1 MGITIE
7 TGARTIISA
16 VLAMAATLVIATSVN
31 ALADTSLGGGQDSGA
46 LYAQQGG
53 GEHLVA

>member
-7 TGARTIISA
+7 TGARSIVAA
-16 VLAMAATLVIATSVN
+16 VLALAATLVIATSVN
-31 ALADTSLGGGQDSGA
+31 MQANAVDSEGQGSGV
-46 LYAQQGG
+46 LFAQQDG